1 MLATLTATAQQP
13 QPGDDVTY
21 LLTNPDFESGSYY
34 DEGWIV
40 DRYSGNGNLTSGPFN
55 LDDVMLETLG
65 YTNHCFEAWHYY
77 NFDVWQEVE
86 NAPLGV
92 YRLDVQGYVRCEK
105 LDYARGNPISSS
117 PFRIYLNTSTTQLPS
132 VYSEQLPDDYNYID
146 VEDWSWIDVVNG
158 QKYPNSMGAAAQCF
172 KRDMYKISSYGLIT
186 SQNPTLRVGVRADT
200 DNENWWCIW
209 DNFHLTY
216 LGYQAD
222 VVKQV
227 LEETL
232 ATIDVSLPMGKEA
245 AEKASALIASGNAA
259 ITANDGEQMMAV
271 LEQIYEQFEE
281 INASIIVFKEL
292 SSAAAN
298 LYEALSNS
306 QAAPST
312 QDEATTLYSTVMT
325 GLQSHSYEDSD
336 IPALIQQIEAS
347 VNNLNIRPYAVLS
360 NENTVLTFYCDNRM
374 TQRNGVALGGW
385 TEYAANITSVV
396 FDASFSRCD
405 WLTST
410 NGWFSGFKSLTE
422 LDLSIL
428 ATSSVTDMK
437 SMFNGC
443 SNLTTIWVGE
453 GWSTAG
459 VTNSTSK
466 NMFLGCTNLV
476 GGNGT
481 TYNENNVNRLYA
493 RVDKKNRPGYFTLK
507 DTSAD
512 PKDVTYL
519 LRNPDF
525 EGETGSDYAAGW
537 TIDYGSGDPSGGL
550 KVGPIGYDQTMQ
562 DGLGYT
568 NHCFESWCYNDADVW
583 QEVQNVSVGVYR
595 LDVQGYVRN
604 ENYDYIQGDGI
615 DSSPFRFYINSST
628 GEFPNVYTEVLPDD
642 YERVV
647 VESNSWDNGYIYGY
661 PNSMGA
667 AAQCFHE
674 GMYDNSIYGIITQ
687 EGETM
692 RVGVKVNT
700 NERWWCIWDNFR
712 LTYLGTSPEVVKP
725 ILQEALAAIDLT
737 QPMGNTVYTEASALV
752 ASANAA
758 IAANDGEQMMA
769 VLAQILEATERINAS
784 VALFKQLNAD
794 LDDLS
799 DYISSSEAPASAKE
813 EAITLHSTIATGI
826 HNRSY
831 DDSDVPELQQQI
843 AAIKSDL
850 LLQPFAVLSDN
861 NTVLTFY
868 YDYGKTSKGG
878 MDVGPFEWTWN
889 EELQTSI
896 FNGSW
901 YDQRESITHVV
912 FAPSFA
918 NYTDLTSTAYWFCD
932 CINLQTITGIS
943 NLKTGNVT
951 NMSYMFS
958 NCSSLKSLVLSHFDT
973 GNVRNM
979 DYMFYSCRNLENL
992 DVSNF
997 NTGNV
1002 TSMSYMFCNCSSLEN
1017 LDVSNFDTSK
1027 VQNMYAMFSDCLLLA
1042 SLDLSHFDTGN
1053 VRSMSNMFYG
1063 CSGLTRLDVSHFN
1076 TSKVQSI
1083 YYMFSYCSSLTSLD
1097 VSHFDTSNVTDMV
1110 CMFQGCSS
1118 LTSLDVSNFNTSK
1131 VTYMHWMFSDCSA
1144 LESIDVSNFDTGNV
1158 KYMEGMFDNCSSLTS
1173 LDLSGMTKKRVRK
1186 EPWVNL
1192 ISNGNLEGDDVSNF
1206 VTKENGLDMLPSVIV
1221 DGEGVDGSRCIK
1233 VHVPA
1238 GQNAIWDT
1246 QFWINLPETLEP
1258 NACYRLSFDCRASND
1273 ARIWTEAHADPGTYN
1288 GDMLNYYLY
1297 PGMQWENY
1305 TYEGTISQQQ
1315 SGNGT
1320 MHSIAFDL
1328 GRNHDVDFYF
1338 DNIKFEVLGSEEVDA
1353 PLFDTRNVQDMS
1365 QMFQGCTDLE
1375 TIYVPE
1381 DWDMSQVTSGSDMFT
1396 GCTSL
1401 VGGSGTL
1408 YDADRTD
1415 NTYAR
1420 IDGGTDSPG
1429 YFTLKKEIDDDEN
1442 EPYAVLNSDNTVLTF
1457 YYDDQMKT
1465 RGGMKVGPFTSA
1477 VFRSW
1482 NAAAETITT
1491 VVFDESLASCTTIT
1505 SIAYWFANCTSLTTF
1520 EGMKNL
1526 KTENVT
1532 NMSHTFADCSSLE
1545 SIDLSYF
1552 NTGKV
1557 TDMYSLFEG
1566 CAKLKALN
1574 LSTFNTQKVTTMTA
1588 MFRNCTSLMSLDL
1601 SRFNTNMLGATYNMF
1616 RDCSSLETIY
1626 CNDTW
1631 PWNNAEDM
1639 FLGCILLEGYN
1650 EDNVGSWYA
1659 RPIADGGY
1667 FTKILLGDVNGS
1679 GDVTP
1684 ADAIMILYRYFGV
1697 EQNGF
1702 IEGAADLNGDGS
1714 ISPADAIE
1722 ALYLYFGAATNNNGA
1737 RATKTAT
1744 GNVHDPE

>member
-13 QPGDDVTY
+13 QPGADVTY

-77 NFDVWQEVE
+77 NFDVWQEVAD
-86 NAPLGV
+86 APVGV
-92 YRLDVQGYVRCEK
+92 YRLDVQGYVRCERP
-105 LDYARGNPISSS
+105 DYTHGDPISSS

-146 VEDWSWIDVVNG
+146 VEWWSWTDVVNG
-158 QKYPNSMGAAAQCF
+158 KKYPNSMGAAAQCF

-200 DNENWWCIW
+200 NNEMWWCVW

-222 VVKQV
+222 VVKPV

-281 INASIIVFKEL
+281 INASIILFKEL

-298 LYEALSNS
+298 LYEALANS

-336 IPALIQQIEAS
+336 TPALLQQIEVM
-347 VNNLNIRPYAVLS
+347 VNKLNIQPYAVLS

-385 TEYAANITSVV
+385 TEYAATITSVV
-396 FDASFSRCD
+396 FDASFSRCN

-507 DTSAD
+507 DMSAD

-525 EGETGSDYAAGW
+525 EGETGNDYAAGW
-537 TIDYGSGDPSGGL
+537 TIDYGSGTSDRGL
-550 KVGPIGYDQTMQ
+550 RAGPIGYDQTMQ
-562 DGLGYT
+562 DALGYT
-568 NHCFESWCYNDADVW
+568 NHSFESWCYYDADVW
-583 QEVQNVSVGVYR
+583 QEVQNVQVGVYR

-700 NERWWCIWDNFR
+700 DERWWCIWDNFR

-769 VLAQILEATERINAS
+769 VLAQIPEVTERINAS
-784 VALFKQLNAD
+784 VALFKQLNTD

-799 DYISSSEAPASAKE
+799 DYISSSEAPASAKG

-843 AAIKSDL
+843 AAMKSDL

-912 FAPSFA
+912 FDPSFA
-918 NYTDLTSTAYWFCD
+918 NYTDLTSTAYWFYECT
-932 CINLQTITGIS
+932 NLQTITGIS
-943 NLKTGNVT
+943 NLKTSNVT

-958 NCSSLKSLVLSHFDT
+958 NCSSLTSLDVSHFQT
-973 GNVRNM
+973 GNVQSM
-979 DYMFYSCRNLENL
+979 SHMFYMCSNLE
-992 DVSNF
+992 S
-997 NTGNV
+997 
-1002 TSMSYMFCNCSSLEN
+1002 
-1017 LDVSNFDTSK
+1017 
-1027 VQNMYAMFSDCLLLA
+1027 
-1042 SLDLSHFDTGN
+1042 
-1053 VRSMSNMFYG
+1053 
-1063 CSGLTRLDVSHFN
+1063 LDVSHFN
-1076 TSKVQSI
+1076 TSKVRSM
-1083 YYMFSYCSSLTSLD
+1083 YYMFASCSSLTSLD
-1097 VSHFDTSNVTDMV
+1097 LSHFDTSNVTDMER
-1110 CMFQGCSS
+1110 MFEGCSS

-1131 VTYMHWMFSDCSA
+1131 VTYMNWMFYACCA
-1144 LESIDVSNFDTGNV
+1144 LESIDVSHFDTSNV
-1158 KYMEGMFDNCSSLTS
+1158 RYIQGMFERCSSLTS
-1173 LDLSGMTKKRVRK
+1173 LDLSGMTKRVVLSDS
-1186 EPWVNL
+1186 WVDL

-1206 VTKENGLDMLPSVIV
+1206 VTREYGNDLHPSVIV

-1233 VHVPA
+1233 VHTPA
-1238 GQNAIWDT
+1238 GQNAIWDS

-1258 NACYRLSFDCRASND
+1258 NARYRLSFDCRASD
-1273 ARIWTEAHADPGTYN
+1273 YAYISTEAHADPGTYN
-1288 GDMLNYYLY
+1288 MDLGYYIY
-1297 PGMQWENY
+1297 PDMQWETY
-1305 TYEGTISQQQ
+1305 TYEGTISQEQ

-1328 GRNHDVDFYF
+1328 GNNNDVDLYF

-1353 PLFDTRNVQDMS
+1353 PLFDTRNVES
-1365 QMFQGCTDLE
+1365 IYHLFSGCTNLE

-1381 DWDMSQVTSGSDMFT
+1381 DWDMSQVTSDYGMFT

-1401 VGGSGTL
+1401 VGGSGTG
-1408 YDADRTD
+1408 YDAEHTD
-1415 NTYAR
+1415 NAYAC
-1420 IDGGTDSPG
+1420 IDGGTDHPG
-1429 YFTLKKEIDDDEN
+1429 YFTQKKEIDDDEN
-1442 EPYAVLNSDNTVLTF
+1442 EPYAVLSDDNTVLTF

-1477 VFRSW
+1477 AFRGW

-1491 VVFDESLASCTTIT
+1491 VVFDESLASCTSIT
-1505 SIAYWFANCTSLTTF
+1505 SIAYWFASCTSLTTF

-1545 SIDLSYF
+1545 SIDLSHF

-1574 LSTFNTQKVTTMTA
+1574 LSTFNTQNVTTMTC
-1588 MFRNCTSLMSLDL
+1588 MFRSCTSLKSLDL
-1601 SRFNTNMLGATYNMF
+1601 SRFNTDMLGATYNMF
-1616 RDCSSLETIY
+1616 RDCSSLATIY
-1626 CNDTW
+1626 CNDIW
-1631 PWNNAEDM
+1631 PTNNATEV
-1639 FLGCILLEGYN
+1639 FLGCTLLEGYN
-1650 EDNVGSWYA
+1650 ENKVSSLYA

-1684 ADAIMILYRYFGV
+1684 ADAIMILYSYFGV

-1702 IEGAADLNGDGS
+1702 IEGAADLNGDGN

-1722 ALYLYFGAATNNNGA
+1722 ALYLYFGAGTNNNGA

-1744 GNVHDPE
+1744 GNIHDPE